1 MRRTRLFSI
10 IIAVAIGVAGWWMW
24 PGYQTAN
31 TPLNLSVEL
40 FEEARWS
47 ELGDPV
53 TVTIT
58 ETLGRQ
64 NPFAAFLS
72 QPNEVLRDEER
83 LKTVE
88 NIRFGLQKFY
98 DARGEYPVGSGT
110 SVGTDQAKCL
120 SALGWMTQ
128 LACAIPSNPAANV
141 QYLRNLPADPGLF
154 VYSYTAL
161 EDESKYEVRFKLET
175 DAALGVVG
183 EYVATV
189 EGIRPVK

>member
-1 MRRTRLFSI
+1 MRRTRLLLI
-10 IIAVAIGVAGWWMW
+10 ITMMAIGMSGWWMW
-24 PGYQTAN
+24 PEYK
-31 TPLNLSVEL
+31 TPKSSLDLSVEL
-40 FEEARWS
+40 FEEVRWS

-72 QPNEVLRDEER
+72 QPNEALRDEER

-88 NIRFGLQKFY
+88 NIRFGLQRFY
-98 DARGEYPVGSGT
+98 DARGEYPDGSAINL
-110 SVGTDQAKCL
+110 GTDQAKCL

-128 LACAIPSNPAANV
+128 VACAIPSNPAANV
-141 QYLRNLPADPGLF
+141 QYLRNLTPDPGLF
-154 VYSYTAL
+154 VYGYTVL
-161 EDESKYEVRFKLET
+161 EDDSKYEIRFKLET
-175 DAALGVVG
+175 DVLGVSG

-189 EGIRPVK
+189 DGIRPVK